1 MPVHSKPA
9 LSLAILSLLLTGP
22 VVAAN
27 AATATGALQA
37 TTPSRVD
44 GSYTVLVDLEQATAQ
59 DLPGGRCLLTVPG
72 TASFSGGLTGDATG
86 TTEAT
91 VLAPC
96 SDAVTS
102 PPGTYRDTFT
112 FKGSFV
118 GSAPGTDDVVAA
130 DLVYSGTVA
139 PGGAIKG
146 TIRLRSD
153 TARAT
158 LTVSNAVVAEGGDYE
173 GTVSVR

>member
-1 MPVHSKPA
+1 MPLQSKPV
-9 LSLAILSLLLTGP
+9 LSLAIFSLLLTVP
-22 VVAAN
+22 VVTAN
-27 AATATGALQA
+27 AASAKGAMQA
-37 TTPSRVD
+37 TASRVD
-44 GSYTVLVDLEQATAQ
+44 GSYAVEVDLEQATAQ

-72 TASFSGGLTGDATG
+72 TAAFTGDLTGDATG

-153 TARAT
+153 SVRAT
-158 LTVSNAVVAEGGDYE
+158 LTVSNAVVAEGGDYG